1 LLQHGIIDMV
11 VKRTEMKDTLA
22 RIISLLRVKE
32 LPAAA

>member
-1 LLQHGIIDMV
+1 MV
-11 VKRTEMKDTLA
+11 VKRAKMKETLA